1 MKGRLPID
9 DNTGIHVR
17 NTLLS
22 SDILISQRAPLSCL
36 RDQAEHMAK
45 PKTAIKLMGTIQWAV
60 PSRSGGRNT
69 KTNDDRE
76 RRFTTG
82 DGRII

>member
-1 MKGRLPID
+1 
-9 DNTGIHVR
+9 
-17 NTLLS
+17 
-22 SDILISQRAPLSCL
+22 
-36 RDQAEHMAK
+36 MAK
-45 PKTAIKLMGTIQWAV
+45 PKAAIKLMGTIQWAV